1 MNLLREANLA
11 GSLLNP
17 CHAISLVLV
26 ITFKTHISMK
36 AIQLFVL
43 HFIFITLS
51 ITVLAAVDPIVYIQ
65 GSRASSIFDG
75 IDFYGLEPSGGTYYN
90 EYVYYPTVVF
100 DLQNSSVPQNAAV
113 SYEWIVVGGTA
124 VSAKTVSY
132 FSAKWNNTI
141 NYSNGV
147 PTKTIRLKVTY
158 TWTPQGGSKQTKV
171 ISSVRSNGANEAQPI
186 EVKYISDPS
195 TITFNGSTLSN
206 NNTLSYTCGAAQK
219 TISIPAVTTDPGAPV
234 TYYFFYPNGWTGPAS
249 SNVPSVTVN
258 THINQGGT
266 LKVEA
271 KRNDSNNFRTKI
283 SITIT
288 RPLPTKPVI
297 NSPDILLCSPQT
309 ITASASNATS
319 YNWTSTG
326 GITANSPGNTNSAQI
341 TGVSD
346 GTVMVSATSS
356 VCALTTASSNPINV
370 KRSAPLPASLL
381 VTANGGG
388 SPDFMCNGAGVML
401 NAYTAEP
408 GTQFGIWTSSDP
420 GNTILNS
427 NGGTAYFNS
436 YVNNCY
442 GIDIT
447 VSNCFGSVQKGIT
460 ICVDNCAKGAPI
472 YKVFPNPAKDQVKI
486 QFDDVAKEAL
496 PQVIKLFS
504 EIGGKEVRSV
514 QVGEQFEGGSFDQ
527 DKTITLSVSDL
538 PRGTYYLRLVNR
550 DSSAENVRLIL
561 E

>member
-1 MNLLREANLA
+1 M
-11 GSLLNP
+11 
-17 CHAISLVLV
+17 
-26 ITFKTHISMK
+26 
-36 AIQLFVL
+36 
-43 HFIFITLS
+43 
-51 ITVLAAVDPIVYIQ
+51 
-65 GSRASSIFDG
+65 
-75 IDFYGLEPSGGTYYN
+75 
-90 EYVYYPTVVF
+90 
-100 DLQNSSVPQNAAV
+100 
-113 SYEWIVVGGTA
+113 
-124 VSAKTVSY
+124 
-132 FSAKWNNTI
+132 
-141 NYSNGV
+141 
-147 PTKTIRLKVTY
+147 KVTY
-158 TWTPQGGSKQTKV
+158 TWTPMGGSKQTKV
-171 ISSVRSNGANEAQPI
+171 ITSIRSNGVNEAQPI
-186 EVKYISDPS
+186 EVKYISDPT

-206 NNTLSYTCGAAQK
+206 NNTLLYACGAAQK
-219 TISIPAVTTDPGAPV
+219 TISIPGVATDPNAPV
-234 TYYFFYPNGWTGPAS
+234 TYYFFYPNGWTGPAT
-249 SNVPSVTVN
+249 SNVPSVTVT
-258 THINQGGT
+258 THVNQGGT
-266 LKVEA
+266 IKVEA

-297 NSPDILLCSPQT
+297 NSPDILLCNPQT

-356 VCALTTASSNPINV
+356 VCAMTTANSNPINV
-370 KRSAPLPASLL
+370 KRSAPQPASLL

-388 SPDFMCNGAGVML
+388 SPDFMCNGAGVL
-401 NAYTAEP
+401 LSAYTAEP

-420 GNTILNS
+420 GNTILNA

-460 ICVDNCAKGAPI
+460 ICVDNCAKGMPI

-486 QFDDVAKEAL
+486 QFDKGRATDQL
-496 PQVIKLFS
+496 PQVARLLS
-504 EIGGKEVRSV
+504 EVGAKEVRV
-514 QVGEQFEGGSFDQ
+514 IQIAELYGTAAFEQNR
-527 DKTITLSVSDL
+527 TIEIPVSDL
-538 PRGTYYLRLVNR
+538 PRGTYYLMLLNR
-550 DSSAENVRLIL
+550 DGSWDEVRVVL

>member
-1 MNLLREANLA
+1 M
-11 GSLLNP
+11 
-17 CHAISLVLV
+17 
-26 ITFKTHISMK
+26 
-36 AIQLFVL
+36 
-43 HFIFITLS
+43 
-51 ITVLAAVDPIVYIQ
+51 
-65 GSRASSIFDG
+65 
-75 IDFYGLEPSGGTYYN
+75 
-90 EYVYYPTVVF
+90 
-100 DLQNSSVPQNAAV
+100 
-113 SYEWIVVGGTA
+113 
-124 VSAKTVSY
+124 
-132 FSAKWNNTI
+132 
-141 NYSNGV
+141 
-147 PTKTIRLKVTY
+147 
-158 TWTPQGGSKQTKV
+158 
-171 ISSVRSNGANEAQPI
+171 
-186 EVKYISDPS
+186 
-195 TITFNGSTLSN
+195 
-206 NNTLSYTCGAAQK
+206 
-219 TISIPAVTTDPGAPV
+219 
-234 TYYFFYPNGWTGPAS
+234 
-249 SNVPSVTVN
+249 TVN
-258 THINQGGT
+258 THVNQGGT
-266 LKVEA
+266 IKVEA

-288 RPLPTKPVI
+288 RPIPTKPVI

-319 YNWTSTG
+319 YNWTSSG

-356 VCALTTASSNPINV
+356 VCAMTTASSTPNNV

-427 NGGTAYFNS
+427 NGGSAYFNS

-460 ICVDNCAKGAPI
+460 ICVDNCAKGTPI
-472 YKVFPNPAKDQVKI
+472 YNVFPNPAKDEVKI
-486 QFDDVAKEAL
+486 KFDNAYTIEQL
-496 PQVIKLFS
+496 PQVVRLFS
-504 EIGGKEVRSV
+504 EVGGKEVRMV
-514 QVGEQFEGGSFDQ
+514 QAAEQYATAAFGQ
-527 DKTITLSVSDL
+527 DRTITIQVNDL
-538 PRGTYYLRLVNR
+538 PRGTYYLQFVNR
-550 DSSAENVRLIL
+550 AGSPENVRLVL

>member
-1 MNLLREANLA
+1 MKTFKA
-11 GSLLNP
+11 
-17 CHAISLVLV
+17 
-26 ITFKTHISMK
+26 ITFALM
-36 AIQLFVL
+36 LFVS
-43 HFIFITLS
+43 H
-51 ITVLAAVDPIVYIQ
+51 LAVASVDPIVYIQ

-75 IDFYGLEPSGGTYYN
+75 IDFYGLEPSNASYLN
-90 EYVYYPTVVF
+90 EYYYFPQIKV
-100 DLQNSSVPQNAAV
+100 DLQNNSVPDYATV
-113 SYEWIVVGGTA
+113 SYEWIVVGGAT
-124 VSAKTVSY
+124 VSAKTVPNLT
-132 FSAKWNNTI
+132 AKWNNTV

-158 TWTPQGGSKQTKV
+158 EWTPQGGSKQTKT
-171 ISSVRSNGANEAQPI
+171 IYSIRANGANEAQPI
-186 EVKYISDPS
+186 EVKYISEPS
-195 TITFNGSTLSN
+195 TITFNGSTVGN
-206 NNTLSYTCGAAQK
+206 NNTLVYSCGAAQK
-219 TISIPAVTTDPGAPV
+219 TISIPAVATDPGGPV
-234 TYYFFYPNGWTGPAS
+234 TYYFYYPNGWSGPAT
-249 SNVPSVTVN
+249 SNSPSVTAN
-258 THINQGGT
+258 THVNQGGII
-266 LKVEA
+266 KVEA

-297 NSPDILLCSPQT
+297 NSPDILLCNPQT

-356 VCALTTASSNPINV
+356 VCAMTTANSNPINV
-370 KRSAPLPASLL
+370 KKSAPQPASLT

-388 SPDFMCNGAGVML
+388 SPDFMCNGAGVTL
-401 NAYTAEP
+401 SAYTSEP
-408 GTQFGIWTSSDP
+408 GTQFGMWTSSDP

-447 VSNCFGSVQKGIT
+447 VSNCFGAVQKGIT
-460 ICVDNCAKGAPI
+460 ICVDNCAKGTPI
-472 YKVFPNPAKDQVKI
+472 YKVFPNPAKDQVTV
-486 QFDDVAKEAL
+486 QFESIATEQL
-496 PQVIKLFS
+496 PQIIQLLS
-504 EIGGKEVRSV
+504 EATGKEVRTAAPT
-514 QVGEQFEGGSFDQ
+514 
-527 DKTITLSVSDL
+527 DKTITLSVVDL
-538 PRGTYYLRLVNR
+538 PRGAYYLKLISR
-550 DSSAENVRLIL
+550 DGAAETVRLIL